1 MGFSGIHIPGHS
13 GTQFKHRKVF
23 ERIKKYEESTKYS
36 EIEII
41 QTPIKKTS
49 RSVTKEPTKRD
60 PLLMYISML
69 LVATLFVYVTVHYY
83 SKIYSMSSSIS
94 YEYDEKLANNKSIR
108 EISQIE
114 EGLKWGCKWL
124 QNGHLTL
131 SENNYKDVLSLQPN
145 NEEALWGLTQIEEMR
160 TSLMIENLFWKYKD

>member
-41 QTPIKKTS
+41 HTPIKKTS
-49 RSVTKEPTKRD
+49 RTVTKEPTKRD

-83 SKIYSMSSSIS
+83 SKIDSMSSSIS
-94 YEYDEKLANNKSIR
+94 YEFDEKLAYHISLH
-108 EISQIE
+108 EISEIE

-124 QNGHLTL
+124 YSGELTL
-131 SENNYKDVLSLQPN
+131 AENNYKGVLSLQPN
-145 NEEALWGLTQIEEMR
+145 NKEALWGLTLIEEKR
-160 TSLMIENLFWKYKD
+160 STLMIDNLFLKYKD